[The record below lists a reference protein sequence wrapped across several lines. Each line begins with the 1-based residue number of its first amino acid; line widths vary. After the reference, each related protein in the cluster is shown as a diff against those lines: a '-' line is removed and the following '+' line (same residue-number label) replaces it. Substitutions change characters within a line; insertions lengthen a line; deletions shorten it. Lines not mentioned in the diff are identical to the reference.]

1 MSHRIVVPQ
10 ESAGGGRHRRT
21 SPLIQCLDELR
32 RVGAALNVR
41 CQLLR
46 QRINRIGGMPRSPIR
61 IGQSQQG
68 GGGELRKL
76 PSIGVTR
83 LLGRV
88 CCQAHPGDESEHA
101 EAGGR
106 PFRTPHSELR
116 TRKPHRVRHDLPSEP
131 EAKQQED
138 GEADRYPI
146 EAKLWL
152 GCAGRRGWNWLS
164 AQQLRQELRGPSL

>member
-1 MSHRIVVPQ
+1 MSVANSFASASTG
-10 ESAGGGRHRRT
+10 SAGGRAAQTRTGR
-21 SPLIQCLDELR
+21 
-32 RVGAALNVR
+32 
-41 CQLLR
+41 
-46 QRINRIGGMPRSPIR
+46 RS
-61 IGQSQQG
+61 QAQG

-164 AQQLRQELRGPSL
+164 AQQWRQELRGPSL